1 MRSTYQIILGLMLVT
16 WISVP
21 AHAQLIRVS
30 SEVSA
35 DSLMIGDQ
43 VQYTLLV
50 DADENVDFKM
60 PSISDTLSR
69 NLEVIAPLSSDTT
82 AGEGRRK
89 VRHSYVITSF
99 EEGMQILPAQRVVYS
114 FSERVDTALSMP
126 LILRVFEPEVDTTE
140 AIMPIK
146 PPINTPLTFMEVL
159 PWIGVG
165 VGGLLLVTLVMALVW
180 IYRQRRRDPEIFRVR
195 PRDPAHVVAFRELDR
210 LKEEKLW
217 ERGLVKEFYT
227 RLTEITRTYIERQY
241 GIPAMERTTG
251 EILQA
256 FSRSNTENG
265 LLDEILEE
273 LLQLADLVK
282 FAKED
287 PLPVDN
293 QTNLN
298 NAYLFVQKTY
308 PLFYAEK
315 METEKNG
322 EKEKV
327 TGQDMMADQ
336 ENVAVKIN
344 TEPQKEEPRNE

>member
-1 MRSTYQIILGLMLVT
+1 
-16 WISVP
+16 
-21 AHAQLIRVS
+21 
-30 SEVSA
+30 
-35 DSLMIGDQ
+35 
-43 VQYTLLV
+43 
-50 DADENVDFKM
+50 
-60 PSISDTLSR
+60 
-69 NLEVIAPLSSDTT
+69 
-82 AGEGRRK
+82 
-89 VRHSYVITSF
+89 VITSF

-146 PPINTPLTFMEVL
+146 PPINTPLSFMEVL

-327 TGQDMMADQ
+327 TGQDIRADQ